1 MANQQ
6 RVLDYARK
14 QAAELRKDMSW
25 QSNEYGDGWLKAE
38 SRSLGVIHGRAVAAL
53 EFLREYAGAESSW
66 YVRAVQIWESKG
78 DNKSLETGAYYVGE
92 LLSAWAGQ
100 VDAGITEIAGSRAR
114 AQVGVVST
122 DVMEQV
128 RQLNEDRNAHP
139 AAAIVLCG
147 AALET
152 ALRATV
158 DARNLSLPEKQRP
171 SLNSYTQLLRS
182 AGLFTAQD
190 VKDVDM
196 CGGLRNS
203 AAHGHFDDLT
213 RERAGLME
221 QQTNLLLRKLSDL
234 ATVGDEP
241 E

>member
-1 MANQQ
+1 MTVRQ
-6 RVLDYARK
+6 RVLEYARQK
-14 QAAELRKDMSW
+14 AQEIQAGMTW
-25 QSNEYGDGWLKAE
+25 TTGEYGGGYWDAHGPNEGL
-38 SRSLGVIHGRAVAAL
+38 LHGRAVAAL
-53 EFLREYAGAESSW
+53 EFLREYAGSESTW
-66 YVRAVQIWESKG
+66 FDRASQAWDSLG
-78 DNKSLETGAYYVGE
+78 GNKSTATGAYYIGE
-92 LLSAWAGQ
+92 LLKAWADQ
-100 VDAGITEIAGSRAR
+100 VDAGIIDIAGTLAR
-114 AQVGVVST
+114 EKVGAVST

-128 RQLNEDRNAHP
+128 RQLNDDRGTHP

-158 DARNLSLPEKQRP
+158 EARALSLPERQRP

-182 AGLFTAQD
+182 ASLFTAQD

-203 AAHGHFDDLT
+203 AAHGHFDDLS

-234 ATVGDEP
+234 ATVGNEP